1 MNATCKYL
9 LILDS
14 KTKQN
19 MENIRIDRNT
29 LNSLLFLAEA
39 FDGYTTGR
47 NVDLKK
53 VRTKIEE
60 ARDIIKHEIDKT
72 EQRRIFEI
80 ADYII
85 NLPAKDPTARLY
97 AKIFLITKLLLRI
110 FIFIFMF
117 SILYIFSF
125 GYLDLNILVILGWS
139 TVAIIFFRWFSLTK
153 VLEFYERELKLH
165 KSKTK
170 FLKDMTQ
177 RIIYFISENKDKW
190 GLKAKN
196 IRLHLYNNDYK
207 GIKVIKRPS
216 LLREY
221 YLVEVD

>member
-1 MNATCKYL
+1 
-9 LILDS
+9 
-14 KTKQN
+14 
-19 MENIRIDRNT
+19 MENIKMDKNT

-53 VRTKIEE
+53 VKIKIDE
-60 ARDIIKHEIDKT
+60 AKDIIKHKIDKT
-72 EQRRIFEI
+72 EQRRIFEV

-85 NLPAKDPTARLY
+85 NLPVKDSNAHFY
-97 AKIFLITKLLLRI
+97 AKIFLITKLLLRV

-117 SILYIFSF
+117 LILYIFSF

-139 TVAIIFFRWFSLTK
+139 TVVIIFFRWFSLTK
-153 VLEFYERELKLH
+153 VLEFYERELKSH

-177 RIIYFISENKDKW
+177 RIIYLISENKEKW
-190 GLKAKN
+190 GLKSKN
-196 IRLHLYNNDYK
+196 IKLHLYNKDYER
-207 GIKVIKRPS
+207 IRVIKRPS